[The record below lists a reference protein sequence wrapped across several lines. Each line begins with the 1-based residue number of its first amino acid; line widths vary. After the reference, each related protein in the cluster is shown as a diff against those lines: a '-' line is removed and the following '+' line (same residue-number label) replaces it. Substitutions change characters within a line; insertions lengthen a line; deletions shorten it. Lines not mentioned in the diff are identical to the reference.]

1 MSCVEPDP
9 TFYPKFGKKCNDH
22 GGEDETL
29 FWIGNFASLACVYLF
44 AAPLFGVM
52 LPVIKQKTVGQF
64 TDVPLLLT
72 MINCTLQ
79 VLYQYPQGNMQPFLI
94 NVVGMGLNV
103 TWLTI
108 FMIYNENRKMLTAKI
123 IGVVLV
129 CVLCELVSVIMQATG
144 STEHQGIAMVGNI
157 AVIFNIGM
165 YGAPLAAL
173 GTVIATRSVK
183 TLPITIVLAVLLAS
197 FLWGLYGKWIG
208 DYVIGIP
215 NDIGVC
221 LAFVQIIIW
230 LKFRNAT
237 PIEARDKLI
246 EGGAKIADEIQA

>member
-1 MSCVEPDP
+1 
-9 TFYPKFGKKCNDH
+9 
-22 GGEDETL
+22 
-29 FWIGNFASLACVYLF
+29 
-44 AAPLFGVM
+44 M

-79 VLYQYPQGNMQPFLI
+79 VLYQFPQGNEQPFLI
-94 NVVGMGLNV
+94 NAVGMALNV
-103 TWLTI
+103 AWLTI
-108 FMIYNENRKMLTAKI
+108 FMIYNENRKMLLAKI

-129 CVLCELVSVIMQATG
+129 CVACEMVSVIMQATG
-144 STEHQGIAMVGNI
+144 STEHQGIAMVGNL

-165 YGAPLAAL
+165 YAAPLAAL
-173 GTVIATRSVK
+173 GTVIATRSVE

-197 FLWGLYGKWIG
+197 FLWGFYGKWIG

-230 LKFRNAT
+230 LKFRNAM
-237 PIEARDKLI
+237 PVEAQDKLI
-246 EGGAKIADEIQA
+246 EGGAKIADETQA